1 MTSRKIID
9 IANNLDFIYDYNISG
24 ITGNNSRITTTS
36 YGEFLLYSTTGS
48 SNSSTGSVVLYNG
61 GLSINNTNNVSS
73 ITSGGALTIAGGA
86 SINKDVLVG
95 GNVGIGISSPQD
107 KLHVSGT
114 IRSGVNSIF
123 KIEDWTTFTR
133 LSANEIRM
141 FDHQVGDVLYMNSGI
156 GIFTTPSYALDVSG
170 GTRISNTLIAPFTS
184 NTIGNIFTTGGNVGI
199 GITQP
204 LESLDVNGNMRIG
217 GSAQSNYIA
226 FAGTTGDGLGHTYIG
241 ERLYGEGEKS
251 ELLLFKGND
260 FDNFFGPDRIRLL
273 AAEHRFDTH
282 SGTSSGGDSFEVAAS
297 YGTTRLTIS
306 TTGNVGIGTTSPSF
320 LLDVSG
326 TARISTSLT
335 TGSVNSTNLISSNIS
350 SSSINVTGL
359 TSGNINFTGNL
370 YQNGSLYISSQWT
383 TGTGG
388 NLTYTNGNVG
398 IGTTSPNYR
407 LDVNGNIRIFGTSS
421 SLISSTTN
429 VLQIQNRSSTG
440 NSIIE
445 HLDHNG
451 NNKMSIGYANQSS
464 NNDGL
469 AASSYIMTTNA
480 VSLNLIAGT
489 QSSCPVILNPTDN
502 SMSITCSTDAVDI
515 YTGALNVAGG
525 VGIANHLYVGD
536 DLHVERDLYVNGA
549 INGAAASS
557 STFAYMTITA
567 TDDAINYS
575 TGSIVTFGGITIQS
589 TADASSNTNGGSLL
603 TAGGASIRKRL
614 FVGQGITTSS
624 LYVSGDSVLNNLSS
638 TSIITDSIN
647 LGVSSIFSGSFTPTN
662 NISSPSDVTGLT
674 FNNSDIRSFTINLT
688 ASITRTIGGNLYEYF
703 CLEGNQTDNGWD
715 MLASSSSDVTGIVF
729 NITSS
734 GQVQYTSTNI
744 TNYQNSIFRYH
755 VNQIANTGTYSL
767 ATLQTQGTL
776 ITNTIQIL
784 STENSNIGV
793 NNGSLYV
800 RGGVTIDKTLYAN
813 SISTGTINTTGLT
826 AANLS
831 VSSGFSAPNAYVV
844 LYGLTVSTNITTAAL
859 YSTAQ
864 TTTNIVG
871 TNISSATLN
880 LSTGF
885 TSASSQIT
893 NANVTTQTVAT
904 SRITSNLLALG
915 NSNTIGNI
923 YTTGGS
929 VAINTTSPSYTLHVN
944 GDICATGDVI
954 SFSTISDR
962 QLKQNIQNVD
972 EHDALEIVKSLRPVF
987 FEWKDDI
994 FNKEKR
1000 LTKDVGFIAQE
1011 IEPLI
1016 PYAVS
1021 EYKNE
1026 ENIYKNMKHERLIPY
1041 LVSSIQRLEKIIS
1054 EQQQKINELS
1064 N

>member
-61 GLSINNTNNVSS
+61 GLSINNTSNVSS

-107 KLHVSGT
+107 KLHVAGT
-114 IRSGVNSIF
+114 IRSGLNSVF
-123 KIEDWTTFTR
+123 KIEDQTTFTR
-133 LSANEIRM
+133 LTANEIRM
-141 FDHQVGDVLYMNSGI
+141 FDNQVGDVLYMNSGI

-199 GITQP
+199 GTTAP
-204 LESLDVNGNMRIG
+204 TSVLDISNSVDNLVSFTLINNHTGGNARSNINVGSGQIYSMTNGDT
-217 GSAQSNYIA
+217 S
-226 FAGTTGDGLGHTYIG
+226 FT
-241 ERLYGEGEKS
+241 
-251 ELLLFKGND
+251 
-260 FDNFFGPDRIRLL
+260 IRSISQNTNGINIL
-273 AAEHRFDTH
+273 AA
-282 SGTSSGGDSFEVAAS
+282 GAAS
-297 YGTTRLTIS
+297 VRLFTSNTERACIS
-306 TTGNVGIGTTSPSF
+306 PSGNFGIGTTSPSTT
-320 LLDVSG
+320 LDVSG
-326 TARISTSLT
+326 NARISTGLT

-350 SSSINVTGL
+350 SSSINTTDL

-398 IGTTSPNYR
+398 IGTTSPIYR

-440 NSIIE
+440 NSVIE

-451 NNKMSIGYANQSS
+451 NSKMSIGYANQSS
-464 NNDGL
+464 NVNGL

-614 FVGQGITTSS
+614 FVGQGINA
-624 LYVSGDSVLNNLSS
+624 SGDSVLTNLSS
-638 TSIITDSIN
+638 TLLTVGNIITDGIN
-647 LGVSSIFSGSFTPTN
+647 LGISSIFSGSFTPTN

-674 FNNSDIRSFTINLT
+674 FSNSDIRSFTINLT

-729 NITSS
+729 TITST

-744 TNYQNSIFRYH
+744 TNYQNSIFRYQ

-826 AANLS
+826 VGSLS

-880 LSTGF
+880 LSTGL
-885 TSASSQIT
+885 TAASVQII

-915 NSNTIGNI
+915 DSNTIGNI
-923 YTTGGS
+923 FTTGGS
-929 VAINTTSPSYTLHVN
+929 IGVATTTPNYTLHVN
-944 GDICATGDVI
+944 GDVCATGDVI

-972 EHDALEIVKSLRPVF
+972 EQDALEIIKSLRPVF

-1054 EQQQKINELS
+1054 EQQQKINEI
-1064 N
+1064 NEIMK